1 MKKYLMRF
9 ETVAV
14 GTIGLFSALFFI
26 QTYNYGR
33 RAALFPRIVSLM
45 VLILVLFYIFS
56 RIRRMLKKK
65 GTLSKKEPVQAG
77 VVAQA
82 DQPQGVNWTLTFGAG
97 IGFCILMFLIGFG
110 LSTVCYMV
118 THTYLAGYRKHKII
132 FLYALAMGVTMVLI
146 GYAFMIPL
154 PKGVLVEMISDRVRN
169 FGR

>member
-1 MKKYLMRF
+1 MRKYLMRF

-14 GTIGLFSALFFI
+14 GAIGLFSALFFI

-33 RAALFPRIVSLM
+33 RAALFPRIISLL
-45 VLILVLFYIFS
+45 VLFLILVFIIS
-56 RIRRMLKKK
+56 RIHRVLKKK
-65 GTLSKKEPVQAG
+65 RASSKEEPVWAEG
-77 VVAQA
+77 VAKVKK
-82 DQPQGVNWTLTFGAG
+82 PQGVNWPLTFGGG
-97 IGFCILMFLIGFG
+97 IGFCILMYFIGFG

-132 FLYALAMGVTMVLI
+132 FLYALALGVTMVLI